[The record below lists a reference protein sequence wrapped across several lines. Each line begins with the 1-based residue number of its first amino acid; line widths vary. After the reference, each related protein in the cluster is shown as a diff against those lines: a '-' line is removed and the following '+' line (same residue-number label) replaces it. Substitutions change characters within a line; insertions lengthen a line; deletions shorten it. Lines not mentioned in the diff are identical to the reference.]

1 MARDSKAFVGH
12 STRESA
18 SIEDT
23 DAASS
28 IVTVA
33 TGRWAPEST
42 TQRDQARSQ
51 VLWMIDRAR
60 QAAKK
65 GCLDDAWWW
74 RDRAIC
80 ALWNMN

>member
-1 MARDSKAFVGH
+1 MARDGKAIDGY

-23 DAASS
+23 DEATDA
-28 IVTVA
+28 VTVA
-33 TGRWAPEST
+33 AGRWVREST
-42 TQRDQARSQ
+42 TQRDHARSQ
-51 VLWMIDRAR
+51 VLWMVARAR
-60 QAAKK
+60 RAARN
-65 GCLDDAWWW
+65 GCVENACWW